1 MPAAPR
7 LSVAFLLQ
15 PDFTLIAFSSFI
27 DALRLA
33 ADEGDG
39 SRPLRCRW
47 DVLSHDMRPVRAS
60 CGLEVSPSREL
71 GDPREY
77 DYIVMVGGLLPGG
90 RKLSPKL
97 FAYLGHAA
105 AANRTLVGVCTG
117 SFLLARAGLMRQ
129 HRSCVSWFHYRDF
142 VLEFPDHAVTS
153 DQLFVI
159 DRKRITCA
167 GGTSG
172 VHLAAHLIG
181 QHVSKAEAQKALRI
195 MIERAAL
202 PSRAPQPQ
210 PAFTG
215 ATENPWIRR
224 AMLFME
230 RRAGARVTVLDIA
243 RELHV
248 SPRHLERLFH
258 AELGVGPSELAR
270 TLRLRRAYDLLVDTR
285 QPISEV
291 ALDTGF
297 ADGSHFSRRFRDAFG
312 KSPSDVRREAVRQAR
327 EPQSRPEKKLSDSD
341 QRRQRDSRTLA
352 ASASTRRR

>member
-1 MPAAPR
+1 MPATPR
-7 LSVAFLLQ
+7 LSVAFILQ
-15 PDFTLIAFSSFI
+15 PDFTLVAFSSFV

-60 CGLEVSPSREL
+60 CGLEVSPSRDL
-71 GDPREY
+71 ADPAEY

-153 DQLFVI
+153 DQLFVV

-167 GGTSG
+167 GGTSV
-172 VHLAAHLIG
+172 VHLAAHLIER
-181 QHVSKAEAQKALRI
+181 HVSKPEAQKALRI
-195 MIERAAL
+195 MIEKAAL

-215 ATENPWIRR
+215 ATDNLWIRR
-224 AMLFME
+224 AMLLME
-230 RRAGARVTVLDIA
+230 RHAGTRLPVAAIA

-258 AELGVGPSELAR
+258 AELAMSPSEFAR
-270 TLRLRRAYDLLVDTR
+270 MLRLRRAYDLLVETR
-285 QPISEV
+285 QPVSEV
-291 ALDTGF
+291 ALDCGF
-297 ADGSHFSRRFRDAFG
+297 ADGSHFSRRFRAAFG
-312 KSPSDVRREAVRQAR
+312 RSPSQVRQESA
-327 EPQSRPEKKLSDSD
+327 PRP
-341 QRRQRDSRTLA
+341 RRP
-352 ASASTRRR
+352 

>member
-1 MPAAPR
+1 MKPIAAKR
-7 LSVAFLLQ
+7 LSVGFILQ
-15 PDFTLIAFSSFI
+15 PDFTLVAFSSFV

-33 ADEGDG
+33 ADEADH
-39 SRPLRCRW
+39 SRPIRCAW
-47 DVLSHDMRPVRAS
+47 SVLSHDLRPIRAS
-60 CGLEVSPSREL
+60 CGVEIVPTREL
-71 GDPREY
+71 GDPSEF
-77 DYIVMVGGLLPGG
+77 DYVVVVGGLLKGG
-90 RKLSPKL
+90 RKLSRSVVSFL
-97 FAYLGHAA
+97 ERAA

-117 SFLLARAGLMRQ
+117 SFILARAGLMKQ

-230 RRAGARVTVLDIA
+230 RKAGARVTVKDIA

-258 AELGVGPSELAR
+258 AELGMGPSELAR

-297 ADGSHFSRRFRDAFG
+297 ADGSHFSRRFRVAFG
-312 KSPSDVRREAVRQAR
+312 KSPSEVRRDAAR
-327 EPQSRPEKKLSDSD
+327 
-341 QRRQRDSRTLA
+341 A
-352 ASASTRRR
+352 ARAA